1 MGRLKEWIRHISIRE
16 RLIAYFLLAILLPTM
31 VITFF
36 LYARTTRII
45 TEKTNQLVGQN
56 LESVGAVISQKL
68 NLMNDLITLVNVNP
82 TMQDIFM
89 SKPPVF
95 AEQIIHE
102 ISTLDNLLAGYFLSS
117 SYLYAT
123 SGLSPRIYMLNRECY
138 QRLRSDS
145 PSTRVYDV
153 GVIENEDWYKS
164 LSSQFTFLG
173 LNERA
178 GLSIRTKRP
187 VLQIARKLFN
197 TKKNANGVEVSAI
210 LVMDVDVES
219 FLSSLLPYRQT
230 EGSQIFVTDSE
241 GTILLGTDIS
251 RVGEQL
257 PYSQG
262 ETPHNKPDIRR
273 LNGENWLITGAMV
286 DRLNWHIYSQ
296 VPMEE
301 ISGDQH
307 ALDRTLII
315 LVAACMAV
323 ALTLA
328 LMLSKSIARPILK
341 LVNSMEKVSQ
351 DDTFRIDIDYQQKD
365 EFGYLIGKYKDMIRE
380 IQELIQRLYISDLTK
395 KEAELAA
402 KDAELKA
409 LQAQIN
415 PHFLY
420 NALDSI
426 NLYAIR
432 HKVPEISNM
441 ITALADFFRYG
452 LSRGRD
458 IITVQD
464 ELTIVESYL
473 KIQKM
478 RFGERI
484 SYQIDVPQEVRMH
497 LIAKFT
503 LQPLVENAVIHG
515 IKPSCERVNHIVIRG
530 GIDGKTLTLYIE
542 DNGVGAN
549 VLQMHEMLA
558 DTDPESGRAFGI
570 RNVHQ
575 RLQTLF
581 GDDAGL
587 RFEQA
592 EAGGIIAVITLPS
605 ILTMEVYHAKND
617 RS

>member
-1 MGRLKEWIRHISIRE
+1 MKRLREWMRHISIRE

-36 LYARTTRII
+36 LYARTTGII
-45 TEKTNQLVGQN
+45 TEKTNELVGQN

-82 TMQDIFM
+82 TMQGIFM
-89 SKPPVF
+89 SRPPVV

-123 SGLSPRIYMLNRECY
+123 SGLSPRIYMLNRETY
-138 QRLRSDS
+138 QRLRSAS
-145 PSTRVYDV
+145 PSARVYDV
-153 GVIENEDWYKS
+153 GVIENEDWYKA
-164 LSSQFTFLG
+164 LSGQFTFLG
-173 LNERA
+173 LGERA
-178 GLSIRTKRP
+178 GLSINTKYP

-197 TKKNANGVEVSAI
+197 TKKNANSVEVSAVI
-210 LVMDVDVES
+210 VIDVDVGS
-219 FLSSLLPYRQT
+219 FLSSLAPYKQT
-230 EGSQIFVTDSE
+230 AGSEIFVTDGD

-251 RVGEQL
+251 RVGQTL
-257 PYSQG
+257 PYTKVRS
-262 ETPHNKPDIRR
+262 PHHKPDVRTLEGKR
-273 LNGENWLITGAMV
+273 LLITSAQV
-286 DRLNWHIYSQ
+286 NVLNWNIYSQ

-315 LVAACMAV
+315 LVGLCMAL
-323 ALTLA
+323 ALALA

-341 LVNSMEKVSQ
+341 LVGSMEKVSQ
-351 DDTFRIDIDYQQKD
+351 DDALHIDIDYQQKD
-365 EFGYLIGKYKDMIRE
+365 EFGYLIEKYKEMIRE

-395 KEAELAA
+395 KEAELKA
-402 KDAELKA
+402 KDAQLAA

-432 HKVPEISNM
+432 HKVPEISDM

-458 IITVQD
+458 IISIAD

-478 RFGERI
+478 RFGEKV
-484 SYQIDVPQEVRMH
+484 SYQIDVPQQVRMH

-515 IKPSCERVNHIVIRG
+515 IQPSSERVNHIVIRG
-530 GIDGKTLTLYIE
+530 EISGDVLRLFIE
-542 DNGVGAN
+542 DNGEGAN
-549 VLQMHEMLA
+549 IEQMHEMLEDQA
-558 DTDPESGRAFGI
+558 QETARGFGI
-570 RNVHQ
+570 RNVNQ

-581 GDDAGL
+581 GQSAGL
-587 RFEQA
+587 CFEQT
-592 EAGGIIAVITLPS
+592 ESGGVIAVIQLPS
-605 ILTMEVYHAKND
+605 ILTMEAYHAKND
-617 RS
+617 RG

>member
-1 MGRLKEWIRHISIRE
+1 MGRLREWKRHISIRE

-36 LYARTTRII
+36 LYARTTSII
-45 TEKTNQLVGQN
+45 TGKTNQLVGQN
-56 LESVGAVISQKL
+56 MESVGTVISQKL

-82 TMQDIFM
+82 TMQEIFM
-89 SKPPVF
+89 SRPPMV

-123 SGLSPRIYMLNRECY
+123 SGLSPRIYMLNRETY
-138 QRLRSDS
+138 QRLRSTS

-164 LSSQFTFLG
+164 LGTQFTFLG
-173 LNERA
+173 LGERA
-178 GLSIRTKRP
+178 SFSISTKRP
-187 VLQIARKLFN
+187 VLQFARKLFN
-197 TKKNANGVEVSAI
+197 TKKNANGVEVSAVLAI
-210 LVMDVDVES
+210 DVDVES
-219 FLSSLLPYRQT
+219 FFSSLLPYKQT
-230 EGSQIFVTDSE
+230 PGSQIYVTDGE
-241 GTILLGTDIS
+241 GTILIGTDMA
-251 RVGEQL
+251 RVGGRL
-257 PYSQG
+257 PYSQ
-262 ETPHNKPDIRR
+262 EEAPQSKPDVRR
-273 LNGENWLITGAMV
+273 LNGKSWLITGARV
-286 DRLNWHIYSQ
+286 DTLNWHIYSQ

-341 LVNSMEKVSQ
+341 LVDSMEKVSR
-351 DDTFRIDIDYQQKD
+351 DDALRIDIDYQQKD
-365 EFGYLIGKYKDMIRE
+365 EFGYLIGKYRDMIRE
-380 IQELIQRLYISDLTK
+380 IQELIARLYISDLTK
-395 KEAELAA
+395 KEAELKA

-432 HKVPEISNM
+432 HKVPEISGM

-458 IITVQD
+458 IITIQD

-484 SYQIDVPQEVRMH
+484 SYRIDVPQEVRMH

-515 IKPSCERVNHIVIRG
+515 IKPSQERVNHIVIRG
-530 GIDGKTLTLYIE
+530 GIDGKTLTMCIE

-549 VLQMHEMLA
+549 VPEMHEMLA
-558 DTDPESGRAFGI
+558 DADPESGRAFGI

-581 GDDAGL
+581 GEDAGL
-587 RFEQA
+587 RFIKA
-592 EAGGIIAVITLPS
+592 DSGGVIAVITLPS

-617 RS
+617 RG